1 MSYWDRYIFTMEYWK
16 IKKRTQLISVPFMWV
31 TTCRPKD
38 CLFHKVHI
46 NQSITVPHPKC
57 MGPPTPS
64 QRVCPPR
71 NQCGTH
77 LPPGEGGGS
86 QFQRLEKK
94 PSTVSTL
101 WSIFVTELSIT
112 RTVKLH
118 AKLIKIIDISERIS
132 STCRFVQSIL
142 YICFH
147 LIVLMLIVLMKRRK
161 YI

>member
-1 MSYWDRYIFTMEYWK
+1 LRPLYFHDGILKNKEENTTN
-16 IKKRTQLISVPFMWV
+16 KRTFYVSHNLSTKGLSIS
-31 TTCRPKD
+31 
-38 CLFHKVHI
+38 
-46 NQSITVPHPKC
+46 QSTYKPEYHSASSEMHGTPHPLSTSVS
-57 MGPPTPS
+57 PPEPMWDTLAS
-64 QRVCPPR
+64 
-71 NQCGTH
+71 GW
-77 LPPGEGGGS
+77 GGGGS